1 MGCDIREKWIFIPF
15 IIVYFQYFIVRI
27 NSEGMCYQEGCS
39 TNCCNCTLESENGK
53 PTVLTHQQGC
63 NGTCPVGF
71 YLPNYI
77 LSEANCVCMYSTT
90 TVGTTDDDMNVT
102 SFETSTATTD
112 TNFTTITTML
122 ISTSAR
128 LERPFICLKCDE
140 TCESCEGSATNCT
153 KCQKE
158 YVFNEGGNCSKIA
171 AAVNKQ
177 PLATIIGASVGG
189 GLALIILAVIIVC
202 LVRRRKG
209 RNATRMSGILQERT
223 EGGVKPDDDVTNS
236 PSTHPI
242 RDNNSTHPIYENV
255 ERQGELVNQIPE
267 QGDIILRY
275 ARDPTTI
282 DKKKKPKQ
290 TDPSRS
296 SSYYQNSATIR
307 RQDNIQDVNVVPGEH
322 EELKQLGQAP
332 LPPTAKKTSLK
343 NRVSKKLK
351 KLRGNAPPKAPPIS
365 NQETQEEHYLPMG
378 SPESSQD
385 SQEVYEEMEDK
396 LQQNSPTLFAQENYE
411 NVEDTL
417 ADVPSVAAPPP
428 PPLDLEDYENIKD
441 RFPVPERART
451 GQKSNSRVPDPPMGA
466 NVSKKSPRSK
476 DDKLSKEYINVE
488 TYQQSGAESSTTDD
502 LTSQETKEDLED
514 YENVKY
520 FSKRK

>member
-27 NSEGMCYQEGCS
+27 NSAGMCYQEGCS
-39 TNCCNCTLESENGK
+39 TNCCNCILKSENV
-53 PTVLTHQQGC
+53 TVLTHEQRC
-63 NGTCPVGF
+63 NGTCPVGS
-71 YLPNYI
+71 YL
-77 LSEANCVCMYSTT
+77 STEGDCTCMYSTT
-90 TVGTTDDDMNVT
+90 TESLIEDETNAT
-102 SFETSTATTD
+102 SFQNSTATIHYE
-112 TNFTTITTML
+112 NVTTTTTMF

-128 LERPFICLKCDE
+128 SEIPFICLKCSE
-140 TCESCEGSATNCT
+140 ICESCEGSATNCT
-153 KCQKE
+153 TCQKD
-158 YVFNEGGNCSKIA
+158 YVLKEEGNCTP
-171 AAVNKQ
+171 AVNKQ
-177 PLATIIGASVGG
+177 PLAAIIGASVGG

-209 RNATRMSGILQERT
+209 RNTTRMSGILQERT

-282 DKKKKPKQ
+282 DKKKKLKQ